1 MITYLTSAEATPTLT
16 SKKVWD
22 GGNTETWDDIGNVLG
37 NYSGSGSGANGYRFK
52 STKEYEVKDGVTSWS
67 SSSSESGSI
76 AVQVSSNSASGI
88 TSTQYSVGYW
98 VTSSGVSTATSS
110 QSFVVMQGTETV
122 TKTETYSELK
132 ITTTQSSSSS
142 NKTDTGITASGDGQW
157 SRKTFTDGFWDN
169 VPVTQVSQTSASGS
183 SSYSAQGAYIVGWQ
197 TTETS
202 TVWGWKT
209 SLTSPSGNYVDTAG
223 TTKVVTYSTGAYSG
237 TNSETKKIIT
247 TTSTQGDSF
256 GATLVTQGT
265 ETTEVTITIIKS
277 ISTTSRKSV
286 LNYHTVYKWEPKETT
301 TLYIFTATE
310 IGKSTTKFE
319 DLCTSYTT
327 DTTLTAPLGILS
339 GERETYDAN
348 GALTFRSKTK
358 GGYVTAPP
366 TILKE
371 STLTITTFTETSTR
385 LAYPYPA
392 VTTTDYFRGT
402 ETETASSG
410 YQSSWERD
418 EYTTT
423 SDGSGNQNMSE
434 TYEYLDYT
442 TTTANP
448 AGFTSPVLG
457 TATSFRDY
465 AFKLGTY
472 TRTDSDGNI
481 VGKTECSG
489 NYTYSLGHGRVSPF
503 FQFYIKRLSGQ
514 AAPGAGSNTANYGL
528 YSSADVSGTNS
539 PLGKP
544 NLSNTTDIAFAVAGI
559 TAKRPY
565 CNPLIILERSGSSK
579 NTSRTSNMI
588 YVNGE
593 EVAFVTTSKNS
604 STGSSS
610 SKSASVKTVG
620 KPITYYG
627 GDIKLSEVDIA
638 FGTLALGGN
647 ISNTSLGKAWTTQRA
662 GGTDNYKRFCW
673 AQSVSFMDFEDTLV
687 LGGLFDTR
695 TSGTIPQTTSYPYTT
710 LKKSSVNLSF
720 GQLDMYFV
728 C

>member
-22 GGNTETWDDIGNVLG
+22 GGNTETWDDIGNFSG
-37 NYSGSGSGANGYRFK
+37 NYSGSGSGANGYTFK
-52 STKEYEVKDGVTSWS
+52 STKEVGVKDGVTTWS
-67 SSSSESGSI
+67 SSASESGNVTVGIQAGGESCDTWSQ
-76 AVQVSSNSASGI
+76 AVVN
-88 TSTQYSVGYW
+88 W
-98 VTSSGVSTATSS
+98 VSTSGTSLS
-110 QSFVVMQGTETV
+110 TTTQTYTALQGTESI
-122 TKTETYSELK
+122 TKTETYEELQ
-132 ITTTQSSSSS
+132 ITTSQSSSSS
-142 NKTDTGITASGDGQW
+142 VKNGQNCYKTGSYQMTTSSDALGIYGVNA
-157 SRKTFTDGFWDN
+157 
-169 VPVTQVSQTSASGS
+169 TQVSQTSASGS

-197 TTETS
+197 TTATA

-209 SLTSPSGNYVDTAG
+209 SLTSFPGNYVDTAG

-237 TNSETKKIIT
+237 TNSTTKKIIT
-247 TTSTQGDSF
+247 TTSTQGDSY

-265 ETTEVTITIIKS
+265 ETTGVTITIIKS

-402 ETETASSG
+402 ETETASYG
-410 YQSSWERD
+410 YQSSLERD

-423 SDGSGNQNMSE
+423 SDGRGNQNMSE

-465 AFKLGTY
+465 AFKLGTN

-489 NYTYSLGHGRVSPF
+489 NYTYSLGHGKVSPF

-514 AAPGAGSNTANYGL
+514 AAAGAGSNTASYGL

-544 NLSNTTDIAFAVAGI
+544 NLSNTTDCAFPVAGI

-565 CNPLIILERSGSSK
+565 CNPHIVLATSGSSK

-588 YVNGE
+588 YVDGGN
-593 EVAFVTTSKNS
+593 VTFVTTSENS

-627 GDIKLSEVDIA
+627 GDIKISYVDIA
-638 FGTLALGGN
+638 FATYASN
-647 ISNTSLGKAWTTQRA
+647 ESINNTSNRKAWTTLRQ
-662 GGTDNYKRFCW
+662 GGTDNTKRFCW

-710 LKKSSVNLSF
+710 LKRSSVNLSF

>member
-22 GGNTETWDDIGNVLG
+22 GGNTETWDDIGNFLG
-37 NYSGSGSGANGYRFK
+37 NYSNTRSGDNGYTSTF
-52 STKEYEVKDGVTSWS
+52 TKEYEVKDGVTSWS
-67 SSSSESGSI
+67 SSASESGRVTVVVWLGGGQHCESWSA
-76 AVQVSSNSASGI
+76 AVVN
-88 TSTQYSVGYW
+88 W
-98 VTSSGVSTATSS
+98 VSTSGTSLYTTT
-110 QSFVVMQGTETV
+110 QTYAALQGTKSITE
-122 TKTETYSELK
+122 TETYEELQ
-132 ITTTQSSSSS
+132 ITTSQSSSSS
-142 NKTDTGITASGDGQW
+142 VQNGQNCWGSGATGST
-157 SRKTFTDGFWDN
+157 
-169 VPVTQVSQTSASGS
+169 TQVSQTSASGS

-197 TTETS
+197 TTATS
-202 TVWGWKT
+202 TVWGWET
-209 SLTSPSGNYVDTAG
+209 SLTVFTGNYVDTAG
-223 TTKVVTYSTGAYSG
+223 TIKVVTYSTGAYSG
-237 TNSETKKIIT
+237 TNSTTKKIIT
-247 TTSTQGDSF
+247 TTSTQGDSY
-256 GATLVTQGT
+256 GASLVTQGT

-277 ISTTSRKSV
+277 KSTTSRKSV
-286 LNYHTVYKWEPKETT
+286 LNYHTVYQWEPKETT

-319 DLCTSYTT
+319 DFCTSYTT
-327 DTTLTAPLGILS
+327 NTTLTAPLGILS

-358 GGYVTAPP
+358 GGRVTAPY

-371 STLTITTFTETSTR
+371 STLTITTFTETSIR

-392 VTTTDYFRGT
+392 VTTADYFRGT
-402 ETETASSG
+402 ETEIAS
-410 YQSSWERD
+410 YAQNSWERD
-418 EYTTT
+418 EYATT
-423 SDGSGNQNMSE
+423 SDGRGNQNMSE

-448 AGFTSPVLG
+448 AGFPSPVLG

-465 AFKLGTY
+465 AFKLGTN

-489 NYTYSLGHGRVSPF
+489 NYTYSLGHGKVSPF

-514 AAPGAGSNTANYGL
+514 AAAGAGSNTASYGL

-544 NLSNTTDIAFAVAGI
+544 NLSNTTDIAFPVAGI

-565 CNPLIILERSGSSK
+565 CNPHIILETSGSSK

-588 YVNGE
+588 YVNGG
-593 EVAFVTTSKNS
+593 EVAFVTTSENS

-638 FGTLALGGN
+638 FGTLALGESIN
-647 ISNTSLGKAWTTQRA
+647 NTSFRNAWTTQRA
-662 GGTDNYKRFCW
+662 GTDNYKRFCW

-687 LGGLFDTR
+687 LVGLFDTR
-695 TSGTIPQTTSYPYTT
+695 TSGTIPQTTSYSYTT
-710 LKKSSVNLSF
+710 LTKSSVNLSF